1 MMKFLEYKN
10 TQNISYIPYPKLLFF
25 VLFFLFSTHS
35 VCAQF
40 YVQTQTILSVENY
53 NTILSSQ
60 EPLNQIDAHI
70 TGKGTLYLNGTSNQI
85 INSTQL
91 VLALPNLQLANAD
104 FAQIATELSI
114 LHQLTIE
121 KGILVLTHQL
131 VLNNE
136 GALVL
141 GATAGILNT
150 RIGQLVYN
158 TQLETSNPLA
168 VIQTIHLFKY
178 RVPSIPQARPN
189 LTVATRRTSNFGRI
203 VNKNYHAYFKHETP
217 HQKRFSR
224 CLVSRI
230 KYLVL
235 RFMTED

>member
-1 MMKFLEYKN
+1 MR
-10 TQNISYIPYPKLLFF
+10 QNLNLTLLLLLCSLNGF
-25 VLFFLFSTHS
+25 
-35 VCAQF
+35 AQF
-40 YVQTQTILSVENY
+40 HVVEGTTLGLENPEA
-53 NTILSSQ
+53 ILSSQ

-70 TGKGTLYLNGTSNQI
+70 TGIGTLYLNGTSNQI

-91 VLALPNLQLANAD
+91 VLALPNLQLANANL
-104 FAQIATELSI
+104 AQIATELSI

-136 GALVL
+136 DALVL
-141 GATAGILNT
+141 GATASILNT
-150 RIGQLVYN
+150 TGQLVYH

>member
-1 MMKFLEYKN
+1 MR
-10 TQNISYIPYPKLLFF
+10 QNLTLLLLLCSLNGF
-25 VLFFLFSTHS
+25 
-35 VCAQF
+35 AQF
-40 YVQTQTILSVENY
+40 YVAEEAALYLENSEA
-53 NTILSSQ
+53 ILSSQ
-60 EPLNQIDAHI
+60 ELVNQIDTHI

-104 FAQIATELSI
+104 FEQIATELSI
-114 LHQLTIE
+114 QHQLTIE

-141 GATAGILNT
+141 GEEAGIDT
-150 RIGQLVYN
+150 STSGPLVYN

-178 RVPSIPQARPN
+178 RVPSTPQPRPN
-189 LTVATRRTSNFGRI
+189 LTVATIRTSNFGRI

-217 HQKRFSR
+217 PPKA
-224 CLVSRI
+224 V
-230 KYLVL
+230 
-235 RFMTED
+235 